1 MMNERSKKNKCRWIF
16 ALLFLLV
23 FFQSAE
29 KADAKIKNAFF
40 YNYFSGVKESSGIYK
55 MRIKDNKLVVWGN
68 LTKIKKE
75 NGKIISNLD
84 YKKRSF
90 PLAKN
95 VQLPTSKANFKK
107 QCKKGFGGCVISIE
121 IKNGKVINI
130 GVG

>member
-1 MMNERSKKNKCRWIF
+1 M
-16 ALLFLLV
+16 L
-23 FFQSAE
+23 
-29 KADAKIKNAFF
+29 FF

-55 MRIKDNKLVVWGN
+55 MRIKDNKLVVWGS

-95 VQLPTSKANFKK
+95 VQLPTSKTNFKK
-107 QCKKGFGGCVISIE
+107 QCKKGFGGCTICIE
-121 IKNGKVINI
+121 IKNGKVISI
-130 GVG
+130 EVG